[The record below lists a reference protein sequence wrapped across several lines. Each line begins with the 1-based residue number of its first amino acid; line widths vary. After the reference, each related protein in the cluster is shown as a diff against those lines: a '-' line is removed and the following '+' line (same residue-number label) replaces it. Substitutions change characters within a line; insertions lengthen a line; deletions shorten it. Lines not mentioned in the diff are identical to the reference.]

1 MTRTHYFNAF
11 IALGLAFACCSAQA
25 AAPQE
30 AIPYVK
36 VQDITTQQAQIRA
49 DVLAKRGRYATLT
62 QRGRDQILSD
72 QDVVLSIIAG
82 KTNTSE
88 LSAEDRVQVFNLLEQ
103 IQGIV
108 NNSQSD
114 AMVCKMEKAIG
125 SNFPKRVCMTAQE
138 AELQR
143 DSARQ
148 EMSRARTCGAGE
160 FCH

>member
-1 MTRTHYFNAF
+1 MTRTHHFNAF
-11 IALGLAFACCSAQA
+11 LALGLAFACCTAQA
-25 AAPQE
+25 AHPQE

-62 QRGRDQILSD
+62 DRGRDQILSD

-108 NNSQSD
+108 NNAEQT
-114 AMVCKMEKAIG
+114 ALICTREKPLG
-125 SNFPKRVCMTAQE
+125 SNFPKRVCMTA
-138 AELQR
+138 ADR
-143 DSARQ
+143 DAQ
-148 EMSRARTCGAGE
+148 TERARVNMVDAQN
-160 FCH
+160 H